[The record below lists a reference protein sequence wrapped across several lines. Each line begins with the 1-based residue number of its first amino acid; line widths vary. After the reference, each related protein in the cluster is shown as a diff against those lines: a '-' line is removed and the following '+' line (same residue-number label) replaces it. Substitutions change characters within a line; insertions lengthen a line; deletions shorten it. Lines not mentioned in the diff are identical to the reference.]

1 MSIIL
6 EQLLNG
12 LTIGSF
18 YALIALGYSMVYGV
32 MKLINFAHGD
42 LFALGS
48 YLGYTL
54 LVWSAGAVSQRFGL
68 WGGMAAALLFA
79 FFAVGCAGVLMERV
93 AYRPVQ
99 KSGRLPLVVSA
110 LGVSIFLENLIMA
123 VWGPRYQAYPASVVP
138 IYTISLGWF
147 HITSMQLFIL
157 ILSFVLMLILY
168 YIVQKTTFGAAIR
181 ATALDKEMASMLG
194 IDVGK
199 ITLFIFFLG
208 PALGGMAGVM
218 NGMYYRQISFVMGWN
233 YGLKAFTATILGG
246 IGNIPAA
253 MLGGLLLGLV
263 EMFGAAYISSA
274 WKDVFTFLILILI
287 LIFRPTGLIGE
298 KVAEKV

>member
-1 MSIIL
+1 MIL

-79 FFAVGCAGVLMERV
+79 FFAVGCVGVLMERV

-138 IYTISLGWF
+138 TYTISLGWF

-168 YIVQKTTFGAAIR
+168 YVVQKTTFGAAIR
-181 ATALDKEMASMLG
+181 ATALDKEMATMLG

>member
-1 MSIIL
+1 LSIIL

-123 VWGPRYQAYPASVVP
+123 
-138 IYTISLGWF
+138 
-147 HITSMQLFIL
+147 
-157 ILSFVLMLILY
+157 
-168 YIVQKTTFGAAIR
+168 
-181 ATALDKEMASMLG
+181 
-194 IDVGK
+194 
-199 ITLFIFFLG
+199 
-208 PALGGMAGVM
+208 
-218 NGMYYRQISFVMGWN
+218 
-233 YGLKAFTATILGG
+233 
-246 IGNIPAA
+246 
-253 MLGGLLLGLV
+253 
-263 EMFGAAYISSA
+263 
-274 WKDVFTFLILILI
+274 
-287 LIFRPTGLIGE
+287 
-298 KVAEKV
+298 

>member
-1 MSIIL
+1 LSIIL

-157 ILSFVLMLILY
+157 ILSFILMLILY

-181 ATALDKEMASMLG
+181 ATALDKEMATLLG